1 MRRVTNPMSSLPRR
15 TRGLHSRASAEK
27 KAFAQFLRR
36 NPTATFENL
45 WQQLRRS
52 KLGVR
57 FRRRSI
63 LLGWMP
69 DFWCP
74 AARVAIEIDYP
85 SDDARVEDHRRRDR
99 VLARNANTVLRL
111 PAEHVRLNPEQ
122 VAREIELVV
131 SAILSDARHASSLK
145 HTHEG

>member
-1 MRRVTNPMSSLPRR
+1 VLR
-15 TRGLHSRASAEK
+15 SRASAEK
-27 KAFAQFLRR
+27 KAFAKSLRR

-99 VLARNANTVLRL
+99 VLTRNAITVLRF
-111 PAEHVRLNPEQ
+111 PAERVQLNPEQ

-131 SAILSDARHASSLK
+131 SGILSDARNASSLK
-145 HTHEG
+145 HTYER